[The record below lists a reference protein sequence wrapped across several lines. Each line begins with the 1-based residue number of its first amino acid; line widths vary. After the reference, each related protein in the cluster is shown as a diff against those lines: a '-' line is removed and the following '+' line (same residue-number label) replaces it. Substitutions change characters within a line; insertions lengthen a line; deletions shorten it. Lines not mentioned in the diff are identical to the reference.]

1 MDQLF
6 QSVQH
11 GSTDER
17 LLSTVV
23 QEDRAFYHFSVDM
36 EEAKHKKPELV
47 TKLSECM
54 INDPEKL
61 PLPV

>member
-1 MDQLF
+1 MRRRGGLVIGLTKKKISALLF
-6 QSVQH
+6 V
-11 GSTDER
+11 
-17 LLSTVV
+17 
-23 QEDRAFYHFSVDM
+23 HFSVDM

-61 PLPV
+61 PLPVQSKY